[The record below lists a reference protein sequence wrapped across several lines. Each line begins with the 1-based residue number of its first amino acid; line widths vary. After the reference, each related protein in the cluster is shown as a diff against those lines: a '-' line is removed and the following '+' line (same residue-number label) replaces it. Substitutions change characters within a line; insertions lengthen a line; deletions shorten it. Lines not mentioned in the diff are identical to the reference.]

1 MRVGLRIFRPQ
12 TVAWLRQALLQGQLS
27 RAALGRG
34 VCEQEDW
41 RNPKGEYC
49 TASARKALPELA
61 SQLGLELPPAQ
72 PGPPSCQ
79 RRSSPG
85 PAAAS
90 ACFSGSLEELGA
102 VRLRVAHTEA
112 ERRLCA
118 ELLAQHHPLGAG
130 RAPGSRLSYLLEAA
144 CGPLGVLSFV
154 AAPFRLGPRD
164 AFLGW
169 DERTRGAHIE
179 RVLSND
185 RFLIVEGVRV
195 ANLASHV
202 LGQALERLARDWQ
215 QEHAVR
221 PWLVET
227 CVQSAQ
233 PGTSYKA
240 AGWQCVGQTQG
251 RPPGTAA
258 GAAAEPKAVW
268 LRGLQPDWQSKLRQP
283 PERRLGQYPELVLED
298 EANWARR
305 EFLRTDLPDGRLRQ
319 RLERMGQSWERHP
332 GEDLPAIFPQPAEL
346 KAAERFLHNDKVQH
360 RDILQPHREALLERV
375 QQESTVLLVQDTTTL
390 NYTNL
395 KGSTSGLGP
404 LKERANSARG
414 LFVHA
419 AVGFTQGGRPLRVSG
434 LEQWARP
441 EQDPGQTAEEEKESR
456 RWLRGLEQGQEL
468 GRCSP
473 QTRVVVVGDR
483 ESDIFELFERQA
495 ARPEQAGLL
504 VRVNLGR
511 QRKVQ
516 VRDAGFGTEMIRPIE
531 AQPDF
536 EQPVV
541 RGRKVEIDS
550 QGGQRARPKRTALT
564 EISIGQVE
572 LLPPKGRAGEAPSLR
587 VWLVRVLETDPPA
600 GQEALEWLL
609 LSSEGQRTAQWAER
623 IAQWY
628 ERRWAIEEYFRLL
641 KMGTRI
647 EDRRLR
653 DAAALGKC
661 LVFDAIT
668 AWRVFSLER
677 YARDAPETPA
687 EQVLTADELAV
698 IEEVTEAERLRP
710 PRERGQPLGPG
721 IRSWVVLLARMRGWR
736 PKKHRELPG
745 NEVLWKA
752 YRQLQTMVRY
762 RQALRGPP

>member
-1 MRVGLRIFRPQ
+1 M
-12 TVAWLRQALLQGQLS
+12 LQRQLS

-34 VCEQEDW
+34 VCEREDW
-41 RNPKGEYC
+41 RNPKGELC
-49 TASARKALPELA
+49 TASARKALPALA
-61 SQLGLELPPAQ
+61 AQLGLPLPAAQ
-72 PGPPSCQ
+72 PGPPACQ

-85 PAAAS
+85 PPTAAT
-90 ACFSGSLEELGA
+90 CFTGSLEQLGA
-102 VRLRVAHTEA
+102 VRVRPAHSEA

-118 ELLAQHHPLGAG
+118 DLLAQHHPLGPG
-130 RAPGSRLSYLLEAA
+130 RAPGCRLSYLLEAA

-179 RVLSND
+179 RVVSND
-185 RFLIVEGVRV
+185 RFVLVEGVRV

-202 LGQALERLARDWQ
+202 LGQALARLARDWQ
-215 QEHAVR
+215 REHAVQ

-227 CVQSAQ
+227 CVHSAR

-251 RPPGTAA
+251 QPPGS
-258 GAAAEPKAVW
+258 GAAVEPKAVW
-268 LRGLQPDWQSKLRQP
+268 LRGLRPDWQSRLCQP

-319 RLERMGQSWERHP
+319 RLERLGQSWERHP
-332 GEDLPAIFPQPAEL
+332 GEELPAIFPHPAEL
-346 KAAERFLHNDKVQH
+346 KAAERFLHNDMVQD

-375 QQESTVLLVQDTTTL
+375 EQESAVLLVQDTTTL

-395 KGSTSGLGP
+395 QGSTSGLGP

-419 AVGFTQGGRPLRVSG
+419 AVGFTPGGRPLGVSG

-441 EQDPGQTAEEEKESR
+441 EQDPGQTAEQEKESQ

-468 GRCSP
+468 GRCSA

-495 ARPEQAGLL
+495 ERPEQAGLL

-511 QRKVQ
+511 QRQVQ
-516 VRDAGFGTEMIRPIE
+516 VWDAGFETEMIRPIE

-536 EQPVV
+536 EQPLV

-564 EISIGQVE
+564 EISIGPVE
-572 LLPPKGRAGEAPSLR
+572 LLPPKGRAGKVAPLQ
-587 VWLVRVLETDPPA
+587 VWLVRVLESDPPA
-600 GQEALEWLL
+600 GQQALEWLL
-609 LSSEGQRTAQWAER
+609 LCSEGQRTAQWAER
-623 IAQWY
+623 IVGRY
-628 ERRWAIEEYFRLL
+628 EQRWAIEEYFRLL

-668 AWRVFSLER
+668 AWRVFSLDR
-677 YARDAPETPA
+677 YARGAPETPA
-687 EQVLTADELAV
+687 AELLTADELAV

-710 PRERGQPLGPG
+710 PRERGQPVGPD
-721 IRSWVVLLARMRGWR
+721 IRSWVMLLARMRGWR
-736 PKKHRELPG
+736 PKQHRELPG

-752 YRQLQTMVRY
+752 YRQLQAMVRY